1 MLSSLA
7 GSLAVIVRL
16 TMMGD
21 RSREFQAALSHMK
34 AESRRNERVLSL
46 PKKNAEHERM
56 NEVSEM
62 ADAN

>member
-1 MLSSLA
+1 
-7 GSLAVIVRL
+7 
-16 TMMGD
+16 MMGD